1 TPFLTNPSSL
11 TPLSLSSYAI
21 SYFVLSPECYTYTK
35 FNTMHLLIFF
45 HNEYI
50 YKSAD
55 ARAHG
60 PKSGE
65 PTGTSIAPFG
75 RAVVPIEQAR
85 GRDATVEFSVVGG
98 VSTKLKDE
106 IC

>member
-1 TPFLTNPSSL
+1 MVKGP
-11 TPLSLSSYAI
+11 SLSGTALFNVSGPNVIPVSILLIAI
-21 SYFVLSPECYTYTK
+21 SFFVLSPEWYAYTK

-60 PKSGE
+60 PKRGK
-65 PTGTSIAPFG
+65 PVGNSIAPFG
-75 RAVVPIEQAR
+75 RAVVPVKQAR
-85 GRDATVEFSVVGG
+85 GETQQLS
-98 VSTKLKDE
+98 SPS
-106 IC
+106 